1 MIFKIGTILALFSF
15 SLFASGDAHGGN
27 TDIAERTFNFLVFA
41 GIVYY
46 IVAEP
51 LKNFLTGR
59 TLSIE
64 NEFKRN
70 ESKLEESKLA
80 REKAKYALT
89 LAKRQA
95 SIIIADAKKEA
106 QLISEKLEITF
117 NNDIFILKKQQD
129 DLQTL
134 EESKMVKSVVDEEIK
149 YIIANGNIGLDQDS
163 LTKTLLKKVS

>member
-46 IVAEP
+46 LVAEP

-80 REKAKYALT
+80 REKAEDALT
-89 LAKRQA
+89 QAKRQA
-95 SIIIADAKKEA
+95 GIIIADAKRG
-106 QLISEKLEITF
+106 STYF
-117 NNDIFILKKQQD
+117 N
-129 DLQTL
+129 
-134 EESKMVKSVVDEEIK
+134 
-149 YIIANGNIGLDQDS
+149 
-163 LTKTLLKKVS
+163 